1 MLINPRWLC
10 HGSITPHNPEN
21 QVSANGDY
29 HLNHRYPYPIMKYAQ
44 LIRLLV
50 NRELTL
56 RYKRSVIGIGW
67 TLLNPVLTSAVLWYV
82 FSFVFASRLP
92 SGQQFAPYLMAG
104 ILLNTFFN
112 QGLMQSAD
120 SIASNGGV
128 LTKIYVPPQI
138 FAISSAL
145 AGLTNFFIGMIPLA
159 LVCFISGQALAW
171 SLPLVLVVGVAL
183 ALLTAGFGL
192 ALSIMF
198 IRFDDT
204 RNIVNVLLMILMYLT
219 PIFYPVSVMNSTM
232 QRIIHWNPLTSYLE
246 IFRWAFSNNASPT
259 LFNWLY
265 MSFWSIFALL
275 LGTFVFRK
283 FWPRTVAML

>member
-1 MLINPRWLC
+1 
-10 HGSITPHNPEN
+10 
-21 QVSANGDY
+21 
-29 HLNHRYPYPIMKYAQ
+29 MKYAQ

-67 TLLNPVLTSAVLWYV
+67 TLLNPVLTSLVLWYV
-82 FSFVFASRLP
+82 FSFVFASKLP

-104 ILLNTFFN
+104 ILMNTFFN
-112 QGLMQSAD
+112 QSLTQSAD
-120 SIASNGGV
+120 SIASNGGI

-145 AGLTNFFIGMIPLA
+145 AGLANFFIGLLPLA
-159 LVCFISGQALAW
+159 LVCFVAGQPVAFTA
-171 SLPLVLVVGVAL
+171 PLVIVVGVAL
-183 ALLTAGFGL
+183 AFLTAGLGL
-192 ALSIMF
+192 ALSILF

-219 PIFYPVSVMNSTM
+219 PIFYPVSIMNETM
-232 QRIIHWNPLTSYLE
+232 QSIIKWNPLTSYLD

-259 LFNWLY
+259 LFNWVY
-265 MSFWSIFALL
+265 MGIWSTFALL
-275 LGTFVFRK
+275 LGTYVFK
-283 FWPRTVAML
+283 KYWPRTVAML